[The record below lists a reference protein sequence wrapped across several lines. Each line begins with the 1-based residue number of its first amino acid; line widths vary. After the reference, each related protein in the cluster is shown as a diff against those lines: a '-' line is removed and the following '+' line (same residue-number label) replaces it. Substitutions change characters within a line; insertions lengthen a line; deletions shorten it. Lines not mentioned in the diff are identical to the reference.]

1 MSDAQKTQ
9 KGSDVQGLIA
19 TLDDYFV
26 KRAPFQIP
34 DGGKELIVRFG
45 PWISLVLLV
54 LTLPILLVAL
64 GLGAIF
70 SPFGGVTAAAGFGI
84 SAILVIVQVGL
95 LIMALPGLFSR
106 RMSGWMLLFYEQC
119 VSFVHSLLTGS
130 YVGGLIG
137 VVIGLYFLFQVRE
150 KYS

>member
-1 MSDAQKTQ
+1 MAEQKSTTS
-9 KGSDVQGLIA
+9 SDVQGLIG
-19 TLDDYFV
+19 TLDDYLV

-34 DGGKELIVRFG
+34 DGGKELIVKFG

-54 LTLPILLVAL
+54 LTLPLLLVAL

-84 SAILVIVQVGL
+84 TAIFTVVQVAL
-95 LIMALPGLFSR
+95 LVMALPGLFSR
-106 RMSGWMLLFYEQC
+106 KMSGWTLLFYEQLL
-119 VSFVHSLLTGS
+119 SFVHSLLTGS
-130 YVGGLIG
+130 IVGGILG
-137 VVIGLYFLFQVRE
+137 LVIGLYILFQVRG